1 MLRNKWLRV
10 LVLVAVGAMLL
21 ALPLAGCK
29 KKPTAGGE
37 QTPGGQPPG
46 YGVVGGGGSG
56 GSPAAVGFFKFQ
68 AGQYLKYRVSVAG
81 ATEGWFTVN
90 ITDGGSGKL
99 KLDVAGNYAGQTF
112 AGTVTASTDTVAN
125 DTIQGLSGNPFAMI
139 CVVPLFSIPWNQ
151 YFLDANLELGKKWSY
166 EAPGVKVEFEVTGTQ
181 TYAGLTGSVG
191 TWKTTSGGQT
201 MTCSFCVNPS
211 LPMALYVKYYATPA
225 SWLEYTLLEATGF

>member
-1 MLRNKWLRV
+1 
-10 LVLVAVGAMLL
+10 
-21 ALPLAGCK
+21 
-29 KKPTAGGE
+29 
-37 QTPGGQPPG
+37 
-46 YGVVGGGGSG
+46 
-56 GSPAAVGFFKFQ
+56 
-68 AGQYLKYRVSVAG
+68 
-81 ATEGWFTVN
+81 
-90 ITDGGSGKL
+90 
-99 KLDVAGNYAGQTF
+99 
-112 AGTVTASTDTVAN
+112 
-125 DTIQGLSGNPFAMI
+125 MI

-211 LPMALYVKYYATPA
+211 LPMALYVKYYGTPA